1 MNIINKVRN
10 LISGYKTYMAG
21 VATILTTLVA
31 WSTGELEFAHAVL
44 AVILALEVMFLRA
57 GVAKITEEVV
67 A

>member
-1 MNIINKVRN
+1 MNIINRVRN

-57 GVAKITEEVV
+57 GVAKTAQGV
-67 A
+67 